1 MTGYP
6 PPIAALI
13 AQLGSL
19 PTIGN
24 KSAQRLA
31 FHLLS
36 IPEDEAVAVAQA
48 IIDAREQIHL
58 CSICCN
64 LTDSDP
70 CSICADSERDPHM
83 ICVVESPVD
92 VLAIERTNDYR
103 GRYHVL
109 HGAISPLRGVSP
121 DQIRL
126 RELFRRLQVEVEVQE
141 VILANNATPEGEATA
156 LYIARVLSP
165 AGIKT
170 TRIAS
175 GLPVG
180 ASLEYADETTLS
192 KAIEGRSEILL

>member
-58 CSICCN
+58 CSVCCN

-70 CSICADSERDPHM
+70 CAICADSQRDPHI
-83 ICVVESPVD
+83 ICVVESPID

-109 HGAISPLRGVSP
+109 HGAISPLRGINP

>member
-1 MTGYP
+1 M
-6 PPIAALI
+6 
-13 AQLGSL
+13 
-19 PTIGN
+19 
-24 KSAQRLA
+24 
-31 FHLLS
+31 
-36 IPEDEAVAVAQA
+36 
-48 IIDAREQIHL
+48 
-58 CSICCN
+58 
-64 LTDSDP
+64 
-70 CSICADSERDPHM
+70 
-83 ICVVESPVD
+83 ESPID

-109 HGAISPLRGVSP
+109 HGAISPLRGINP

>member
-58 CSICCN
+58 CSVCCN

-70 CSICADSERDPHM
+70 CAICADSQRDPHI
-83 ICVVESPVD
+83 ICVVESPID

-109 HGAISPLRGVSP
+109 HGAISPLRGINP

-192 KAIEGRSEILL
+192 KAIEGR